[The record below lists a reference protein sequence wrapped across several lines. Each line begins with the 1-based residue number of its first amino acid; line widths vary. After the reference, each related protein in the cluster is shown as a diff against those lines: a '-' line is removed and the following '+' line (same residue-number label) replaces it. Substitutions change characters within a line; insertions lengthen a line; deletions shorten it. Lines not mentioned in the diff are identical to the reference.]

1 MQSSGLGTPQKAA
14 HSSDPST
21 MHTVCGSQDEHDA
34 VGCQLSTDQAVQVWT
49 QIQQVMCAHVSIMG
63 SWGLPQLTP
72 Y

>member
-21 MHTVCGSQDEHDA
+21 MHTVSGGQDEHDA

-49 QIQQVMCAHVSIMG
+49 QIQQVTCAHVSIMG
-63 SWGLPQLTP
+63 S
-72 Y
+72 